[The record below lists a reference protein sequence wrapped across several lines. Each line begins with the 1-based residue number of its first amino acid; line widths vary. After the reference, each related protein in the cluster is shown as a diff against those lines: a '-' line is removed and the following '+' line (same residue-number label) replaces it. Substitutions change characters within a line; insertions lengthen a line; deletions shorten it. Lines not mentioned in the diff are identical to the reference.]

1 MQGTDVATPETEA
14 ADPAPPTAPR
24 RSRLRLWGMKL
35 GLLAGSTL
43 AFLLLLEVVFR
54 LAGYQPIYS
63 VYSKPELF
71 WRHDARLG
79 WTLQPGAHGTYVG
92 PRPFPVEFR
101 GQVRI
106 NSLGFRGPEVT
117 PVAPGGRRVLLLGD
131 SQAAGFE
138 VNEDQTYAALTAGKL
153 TATLGVPV
161 QVENGGIRGY
171 GTDQSLLWYEEHL
184 RSLHPDL
191 VVFHATGNDPE
202 DDTTLHRMR
211 RPFGKAAFALDAD
224 GTVRPIGLPIRNYPL
239 CSAYRVDASFRVV
252 RIDGR
257 KARAFCWMQ
266 TRLADH
272 SAFLTF
278 LSTRI
283 ERNPALV
290 KRLYG
295 LGTPDEQARPIT
307 PASPT
312 PAPPAAGPP
321 AAGSPPPPLP
331 ATPAAS
337 SPATP
342 ATPATPVV
350 NPALDYAH
358 RLTTTLILKMAGDVR
373 RDGARF
379 VLLID
384 SADLA
389 PLDGAALRAAGI
401 EILPAD
407 APLGADQTLYR
418 FPNDGH
424 LNAAGHRRM
433 AEFLAPRL
441 AADLQPAPAAP
452 GTAGNR

>member
-1 MQGTDVATPETEA
+1 
-14 ADPAPPTAPR
+14 
-24 RSRLRLWGMKL
+24 MKL

-43 AFLLLLEVVFR
+43 ACLLLLEVVFR

-71 WRHDARLG
+71 WRHDASLG

-101 GQVRI
+101 GKVRI

-117 PVAPGGRRVLLLGD
+117 PVPPGGHRVLLLGD

-138 VNEDQTYAALTAGKL
+138 VDEDQTYAALTAGAL

-161 QVENGGIRGY
+161 QMLNGGIRGY
-171 GTDQSLLWYEEHL
+171 GTDQSLLWYEQHL

-211 RPFGKAAFALDAD
+211 RPFGKAAFALNAD
-224 GTVRPIGLPIRNYPL
+224 GSIRPIGLPIRHYPL

-257 KARAFCWMQ
+257 KARTFCWVQ

-295 LGTPDEQARPIT
+295 LGTPDEQARPIPPAAPAAPAPAVT
-307 PASPT
+307 PPST
-312 PAPPAAGPP
+312 GAPPAAAP
-321 AAGSPPPPLP
+321 AAG
-331 ATPAAS
+331 
-337 SPATP
+337 
-342 ATPATPVV
+342 V

-358 RLTTTLILKMAGDVR
+358 RLTTTLILKMAEDVR

-389 PLDGAALRAAGI
+389 PLDGGALRAAGI

-407 APLGADQTLYR
+407 APLGTDQTPYR

-424 LNAAGHRRM
+424 LNAAGHKKM
-433 AEFLAPRL
+433 ADFLAPRL
-441 AADLQPAPAAP
+441 AADLQAPAPAPAA
-452 GTAGNR
+452 TVNNR

>member
-1 MQGTDVATPETEA
+1 MQGTDLATPEAGA
-14 ADPAPPTAPR
+14 ADPAPPAAPRR

-101 GQVRI
+101 GEVRI

-117 PVAPGGRRVLLLGD
+117 PVPPGGRRVLLLGD

-161 QVENGGIRGY
+161 QVENGGVRGY

-191 VVFHATGNDPE
+191 VLFHATGNDPE

-295 LGTPDEQARPIT
+295 LGTPDEQARPIA
-307 PASPT
+307 PPS
-312 PAPPAAGPP
+312 PAPAAAP
-321 AAGSPPPPLP
+321 
-331 ATPAAS
+331 S
-337 SPATP
+337 SPAAAPSSP
-342 ATPATPVV
+342 AAPAV

-358 RLTTTLILKMAGDVR
+358 RLTTTLILRMADDVR

-389 PLDGAALRAAGI
+389 PLDGGALRAAGI

-407 APLGADQTLYR
+407 APLGADQTPYR

-424 LNAAGHRRM
+424 LNAAGHQRM
-433 AEFLAPRL
+433 ADFLAPKL

-452 GTAGNR
+452 GTVSNR

>member
-1 MQGTDVATPETEA
+1 MPGTELATPEVETPLP
-14 ADPAPPTAPR
+14 PAPEGR
-24 RSRLRLWGMKL
+24 RSRLRSWTQKL
-35 GLLAGSTL
+35 ALLAGSTL
-43 AFLLLLEVVFR
+43 VCLLVLEVAFR
-54 LAGYQPIYS
+54 IAGYQPIYS

-71 WRHDARLG
+71 WKHDARLG
-79 WTLQPGAHGTYVG
+79 WVLQPGAAGTYVG
-92 PRPFPVEFR
+92 PRPFPIEFR
-101 GQVRI
+101 AKVRI

-117 PVAPGGRRVLLLGD
+117 PVPPGGRRVLLLGD

-138 VNEDQTYAALTAGKL
+138 VAEDQTYAALSARQL
-153 TATLGVPV
+153 SAALGAPV

-184 RSLHPDL
+184 RALHPDL

-211 RPFGKAAFALDAD
+211 RPFGKAAFALAAD
-224 GTVRPIGLPIRNYPL
+224 GSLHPVGVPIRHYPL
-239 CSAYRVDASFRVV
+239 CSAYRLDAGFKVV
-252 RIDGR
+252 RIDGG
-257 KARAFCWMQ
+257 KARAFCWVQ

-295 LGTPDEQARPIT
+295 LGTPDEQARPI
-307 PASPT
+307 S
-312 PAPPAAGPP
+312 APPATPSPSPAP
-321 AAGSPPPPLP
+321 AATPQPTGATPPTTAATLP
-331 ATPAAS
+331 ATVAAA
-337 SPATP
+337 PP
-342 ATPATPVV
+342 V

-358 RLTTTLILKMAGDVR
+358 RLTTTLILRMASEVR

-389 PLDGAALRAAGI
+389 PLDGNALRAAGI

-407 APLGADQTLYR
+407 QPLGADQTPFR

-424 LNAAGHRRM
+424 LNVAGHQKM
-433 AEFLAPRL
+433 TDFLAPRL
-441 AADLQPAPAAP
+441 AADLRKMAAP
-452 GTAGNR
+452 